1 VADFLNHEIASETAG
16 CLDDDG
22 ASAIAGDRASMAV
35 KPGRLSMASAPL
47 IQASNLGQGIRS
59 APYENVRRQ
68 SIDRGHRMVGAPN
81 ASILIPELRHV
92 EANDSF
98 QKFARR
104 HIAPPFGIPQRT
116 LWS

>member
-1 VADFLNHEIASETAG
+1 MRSRAKRLAVSTMMVRAPL
-16 CLDDDG
+16 L
-22 ASAIAGDRASMAV
+22 AIRASMAV

-104 HIAPPFGIPQRT
+104 HIAPPFGI
-116 LWS
+116 